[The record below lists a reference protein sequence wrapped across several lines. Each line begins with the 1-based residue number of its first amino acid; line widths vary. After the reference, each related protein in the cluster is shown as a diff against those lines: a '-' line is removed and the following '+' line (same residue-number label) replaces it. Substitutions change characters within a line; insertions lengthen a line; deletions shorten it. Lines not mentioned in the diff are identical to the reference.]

1 MTTSYEN
8 GAEEQARAEYANIL
22 ELLKELERA
31 EQAEAGIR
39 RMYDV
44 DDLEIARD
52 AILDDPLSVTVR
64 SGWVA
69 LGEPMVATEFE
80 ILLCWGGPAV
90 RIRGELGDEAEPR
103 RAWMEYQGWFTPW
116 TLWGGADQAVLL
128 AYASHFIYSD

>member
-8 GAEEQARAEYANIL
+8 GAEEQARAKYINIL
-22 ELLKELERA
+22 NAVELLQELERA
-31 EQAEAGIR
+31 E
-39 RMYDV
+39 
-44 DDLEIARD
+44 DDTSADAYETARD
-52 AILDDPLSVTVR
+52 AILDAPLSVTVR
-64 SGWVA
+64 SGWVVPFA
-69 LGEPMVATEFE
+69 PMVATEFE

-128 AYASHFIYSD
+128 AYASYFIYGY